1 MLLNDDVIDDSESV
15 DCNHDDEHDIA
26 SSQQVAEEQR
36 NDETLAGCF
45 KLAKAG
51 KGGFEIH
58 DNLLYHRKTVA
69 GESFLQLVVPKARR
83 KHVLNL
89 GHDVFGGHMAV
100 KRTKERIE
108 FTFYWPTLH
117 DDCRE
122 YVRTCHVCQVK
133 KRKTRRDQIPITPIQ
148 RSDRLWEHFF
158 TDCAGSFISGEGTKP
173 RYCDVMWV

>member
-1 MLLNDDVIDDSESV
+1 MCIRDRCDDVGGANQNAEGTSNSDK
-15 DCNHDDEHDIA
+15 HDIA

-58 DNLLYHRKTVA
+58 NNLLYHRITLA

-83 KHVLNL
+83 KHVLKL
-89 GHDVFGGHMAV
+89 DHDVFGGHMAV

-108 FTFYWPTLH
+108 SSHSIGQHCTMIVASMLEH
-117 DDCRE
+117 
-122 YVRTCHVCQVK
+122 VTCAK
-133 KRKTRRDQIPITPIQ
+133 
-148 RSDRLWEHFF
+148 
-158 TDCAGSFISGEGTKP
+158 
-173 RYCDVMWV
+173 